1 MKIKVKKLKYEVDSG
16 FGGQTHIIYVLDMS
30 NRPILAEL
38 CNECEIPIYLNKYQK
53 KFDIPDGKIIYS

>member
-16 FGGQTHIIYVLDMS
+16 GTGQTHIIYVLDRS

-38 CNECEIPIYLNKYQK
+38 CNENEIPIYLNKYQK
-53 KFDIPDGKIIYS
+53 KFDIPNGKIIYS

>member
-16 FGGQTHIIYVLDMS
+16 ESGQTHIIYVLDGS

-38 CNECEIPIYLNKYQK
+38 CNENEIPIYLNKYQK